1 MSRWVL
7 RIFPTIIMIILLL
20 LFFLTKEQVH

>member
-20 LFFLTKEQVH
+20 IFFLTKEQVH